1 MGTEEEDNDGG
12 FSRITFKMQNE
23 KAEEVFLAKKKSIT
37 QNLN

>member
-1 MGTEEEDNDGG
+1 MGTEEDNDGG

-23 KAEEVFLAKKKSIT
+23 KAEEVLLEKKKPIT